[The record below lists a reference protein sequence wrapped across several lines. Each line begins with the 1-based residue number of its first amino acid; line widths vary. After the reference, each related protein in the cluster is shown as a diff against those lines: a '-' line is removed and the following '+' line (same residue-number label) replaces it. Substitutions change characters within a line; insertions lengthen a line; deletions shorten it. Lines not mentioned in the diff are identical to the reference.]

1 MERLVYLVDTNVFLE
16 GLLEQ
21 EKVETVST
29 FFQKTDLGEM
39 FISDLS
45 LHSIGIILFKLQ
57 KHKLFD
63 SFLEDL
69 VIDGIGVLS
78 LKPHELKRLGTVS
91 QEFQLDFDDAYQYAV
106 AEKYNYMLVS
116 FDSDFDNTARGRK
129 TPAEVVPG

>member
-1 MERLVYLVDTNVFLE
+1 VYLVDTNVFLE

-21 EKVETVST
+21 DKVETVST

-69 VIDGIGVLS
+69 VIDGIGVIS
-78 LKPHELKRLGTVS
+78 LKPHELKRLGTIS
-91 QEFQLDFDDAYQYAV
+91 QEFRLDFDDAYQYAV
-106 AEKYNYMLVS
+106 AEKYNYTLVS

-129 TPAEVVPG
+129 TPAEVLQG

>member
-1 MERLVYLVDTNVFLE
+1 VYLVDTNVFLE

-21 EKVETVST
+21 EKVETVRS
-29 FFQKTDLGEM
+29 FFQKTRLEEI

-69 VIDGIGVLS
+69 VIDGIIVLS
-78 LKPHELKRLGTVS
+78 LKSHELKRLGAVS
-91 QEFQLDFDDAYQYAV
+91 QEFRLDFDDAYQYAV
-106 AEKYNYMLVS
+106 AEKYNYTLVS
-116 FDSDFDNTARGRK
+116 FDGDFDNTKRGRK
-129 TPAEVVPG
+129 TPAEVLRG

>member
-1 MERLVYLVDTNVFLE
+1 VYLVDTNVFLE

-57 KHKLFD
+57 KNKLFD

-106 AEKYNYMLVS
+106 AEKYNYTLVS
-116 FDSDFDNTARGRK
+116 FDSDFDNTERGRK
-129 TPAEVVPG
+129 TPAEVLQG

>member
-1 MERLVYLVDTNVFLE
+1 MYLVDTNVFLE

-21 EKVETVST
+21 EKVETVRS
-29 FFQKTDLGEM
+29 FFQKTTLEEI

-69 VIDGIGVLS
+69 VIDGLGVLS
-78 LKPHELKRLGTVS
+78 LKPPELTRLSTVS
-91 QEFQLDFDDAYQYAV
+91 QEFRLDFDDAYQYAV
-106 AEKYNYMLVS
+106 AEKYNYTLVS
-116 FDSDFDNTARGRK
+116 FDGDFDNTRRGRK
-129 TPAEVVPG
+129 TPAEVLRG

>member
-1 MERLVYLVDTNVFLE
+1 VYLVDTNVFLE

-21 EKVETVST
+21 EKVETVRS
-29 FFQKTDLGEM
+29 FFQKNDVGEM

-78 LKPHELKRLGTVS
+78 LRPPELKRLGMVS

-106 AEKYNYMLVS
+106 AEKYNYTLVS
-116 FDSDFDNTARGRK
+116 FDGDFDNTERGKK
-129 TPAEVVPG
+129 TPAEVLQG

>member
-1 MERLVYLVDTNVFLE
+1 MYLVDTNVFLE

-57 KHKLFD
+57 KNKLFD

-106 AEKYNYMLVS
+106 AEKYNYTLVS
-116 FDSDFDNTARGRK
+116 FDSDFDNTERGRK
-129 TPAEVVPG
+129 TPAEVLQG

>member
-57 KHKLFD
+57 KNKLFD

-106 AEKYNYMLVS
+106 AEKYNYTLVS
-116 FDSDFDNTARGRK
+116 FDSDFDNTERGRK
-129 TPAEVVPG
+129 TPAEVLQG

>member
-1 MERLVYLVDTNVFLE
+1 VYLVDTNVFLE

-21 EKVETVST
+21 EKVETVRS
-29 FFQKTDLGEM
+29 FFQKTTLEEI

-69 VIDGIGVLS
+69 VIDGIIVLS
-78 LKPHELKRLGTVS
+78 LKSHELKRLGTVS
-91 QEFQLDFDDAYQYAV
+91 QEFRLDFDDAYQYAV
-106 AEKYNYMLVS
+106 AEKYDYTLVS
-116 FDSDFDNTARGRK
+116 FDSDFDNTKRGRK
-129 TPAEVVPG
+129 TPAEVLRG